1 MYLMNTK
8 RDSIFNNLSIT
19 VFKVS
24 QSWLKHVDYY
34 CIYVL
39 RVCQSVIDARS
50 AIVKFLL
57 MAAQQWSVLT
67 LQRGNMVDRMDR

>member
-8 RDSIFNNLSIT
+8 RDSLFNKLSIT
-19 VFKVS
+19 VFKIS

-39 RVCQSVIDARS
+39 SICQSVIDAHS
-50 AIVKFLL
+50 ATVKFLL

-67 LQRGNMVDRMDR
+67 LHRGNMVDRMDR